1 MKNIF
6 RILFSSCLFMTILM
20 MIGCSETDEPSISQA
35 SSFND
40 LKFVVNVTTGSNGT
54 RAASSKKD
62 WTVGDKILVAIDGNE
77 DDLCNLQYQG
87 DGEWAVTKYNDQS
100 NFQNDK
106 GKLTAVHADS
116 LYKDANT
123 TITGGDVLY
132 TKEGS
137 YTKHGDV
144 VEINLKMNQRPVSR
158 IAIVGMDK
166 SCWIDGLEEYSHLNS
181 LVSMTWDTSYHS
193 NGELCKEVYGDT
205 CVFYGILPSENGNTT
220 IKLVNKDGATY
231 TRSFEG
237 KSANAGDYILI
248 GGPESKDADKWTS
261 HVPVIGIEAKEK
273 TVNLLVGDA
282 GSVKDWYSLKPSKP
296 TNSNVTYTSSN
307 ENVLSIASDGSYTVK
322 GTGKTDVTITT
333 EDGNYSCKIQ
343 VTVQDITDLVDLAET
358 GTSVTITG
366 GGVYY
371 GRYFTVTNRSDY
383 DITVTYLDG
392 DVDGGSVEIK
402 AHESH
407 EFQNYYRV
415 SGWMKTI
422 TLKFTCNSKQYE
434 KSGSFEI

>member
-1 MKNIF
+1 M
-6 RILFSSCLFMTILM
+6 
-20 MIGCSETDEPSISQA
+20 
-35 SSFND
+35 
-40 LKFVVNVTTGSNGT
+40 
-54 RAASSKKD
+54 
-62 WTVGDKILVAIDGNE
+62 
-77 DDLCNLQYQG
+77 
-87 DGEWAVTKYNDQS
+87 
-100 NFQNDK
+100 
-106 GKLTAVHADS
+106 
-116 LYKDANT
+116 
-123 TITGGDVLY
+123 
-132 TKEGS
+132 
-137 YTKHGDV
+137 
-144 VEINLKMNQRPVSR
+144 
-158 IAIVGMDK
+158 
-166 SCWIDGLEEYSHLNS
+166 
-181 LVSMTWDTSYHS
+181 
-193 NGELCKEVYGDT
+193 
-205 CVFYGILPSENGNTT
+205 
-220 IKLVNKDGATY
+220 
-231 TRSFEG
+231 
-237 KSANAGDYILI
+237 
-248 GGPESKDADKWTS
+248 
-261 HVPVIGIEAKEK
+261 
-273 TVNLLVGDA
+273 
-282 GSVKDWYSLKPSKP
+282 
-296 TNSNVTYTSSN
+296 TYTSSN

-422 TLKFTCNSKQYE
+422 TLKFTCNGKQYE